1 MLLLYGELQVVHQV
15 NEIDV
20 LLPVK
25 EPAPWLAATLGS
37 LNAQTYTH
45 WRLVVVVHGQSAYIT
60 ETISK
65 MIRDYKILHCEISEA
80 LPTLLNTG
88 LSECK
93 SRYIARIDSDDLAH
107 PDRFLRQIRFMDSNK
122 DCVVVGSCAV
132 LIDGKSDEIGMRYVA
147 TNETTINRKLP
158 WKTPLI
164 HPSVL
169 MRRDAVVE
177 AGGYSVEAK
186 NAEDYE
192 LWLRLAKIGKI
203 CNLSELLLSYRMHGS
218 QVSAS
223 SAIPFQTFV
232 TVSNSNAKLSQ
243 YQGKSKI
250 VARMKSFIWYLKQ
263 LMRGLGRKVV

>member
-1 MLLLYGELQVVHQV
+1 MVHQV

-25 EPAPWLAATLGS
+25 EPAPWLAATLES

-45 WRLVVVVHGQSAYIT
+45 WRLVVVVHGRSAFISD
-60 ETISK
+60 TISK
-65 MIRDYKILHCEISEA
+65 MIRNYKILHCDISDA

-88 LSECK
+88 LSECN

-107 PDRFLRQIRFMDSNK
+107 PDRLLRQLLFMNSNE
-122 DCVVVGSCAV
+122 DCIVVGSCAV
-132 LIDGKSDEIGMRYVA
+132 LIDEYSNEVGRRDVA
-147 TNETTINRKLP
+147 TNENSIYRKLP

-177 AGGYSVEAK
+177 AGGYSVDAK

-192 LWLRLAKIGKI
+192 LWLRMARIGRI
-203 CNLSELLLSYRMHGS
+203 CNLWEPLLSYRMHGS

-232 TVSNSNAKLSQ
+232 TISNSNARLSQ